1 MTGHKFKNAFKDAD
15 IAREPIGLMLTLLPG
30 MVSSATIDYI
40 KGNLLTYLPFV
51 FKFFLQVCG
60 WSGLEYLLT
69 PPLPPLIH
77 TQLWICLHF
86 KAPTSTLFKSDKSDI
101 NLLPKALQ
109 RFFAAY
115 SEGKWQNHKWAGNA
129 PHAHRS
135 NPADADTYQSCLDLF
150 AVDTK
155 IFSLNVGITELAWE
169 RDVGRMRA
177 TLVALKDNTQERTEV
192 WGSVS
197 HWHRS

>member
-69 PPLPPLIH
+69 PPPPPSHPHPAVDLPPL
-77 TQLWICLHF
+77 QS
-86 KAPTSTLFKSDKSDI
+86 A
-101 NLLPKALQ
+101 NL
-109 RFFAAY
+109 
-115 SEGKWQNHKWAGNA
+115 N
-129 PHAHRS
+129 
-135 NPADADTYQSCLDLF
+135 
-150 AVDTK
+150 
-155 IFSLNVGITELAWE
+155 SL
-169 RDVGRMRA
+169 
-177 TLVALKDNTQERTEV
+177 QERQKRYQPAAQGPAAFFCRV
-192 WGSVS
+192 L
-197 HWHRS
+197 